1 MHRLVAASGQNKTGS
16 EKTENE
22 AILSPGKV
30 VHMAHPS
37 TFNMAFMHQH
47 HPCYY
52 MLLLGP

>member
-1 MHRLVAASGQNKTGS
+1 MHRLVAASGNNKTGS